1 MKGKCPFCKRMIII
15 EGFDPDA
22 HYVCPHCHRKLGR
35 IKAILNSAGE
45 LVIVEPVPVEPVPVE
60 AVPVKQMPSAQQD
73 SGNDYLIDFV
83 AVELKKDINYLT
95 ELGIKLDKGQ
105 LGAKTGGMAWAGYEA
120 FTGDWLSAL
129 IIGGISLLSGGIT
142 NAYKRIKLNEMKQK
156 WMDRFSELNEE
167 QLAYLVVGLQ
177 RKYPVLLGRFQNL
190 LQAAQGQ

>member
-1 MKGKCPFCKRMIII
+1 MKGKCPFCKRMIVIK
-15 EGFDPDA
+15 GFDPDA
-22 HYVCPHCHRKLGR
+22 HYICPHCHRKLGR

-45 LVIVEPVPVEPVPVE
+45 LVIIETVPVE
-60 AVPVKQMPSAQQD
+60 AVPVEQMPLAQQNSGDD
-73 SGNDYLIDFV
+73 SLIDFL
-83 AVELKKDINYLT
+83 AVELRKDINYLA

-156 WMDRFSELNEE
+156 WMDRFSELNGE
-167 QLAYLVVGLQ
+167 QLAYLVKGLQ
-177 RKYPVLLGRFQNL
+177 RKYPVLLSRFQNL
-190 LQAAQGQ
+190 LQAGQDQ